1 MAKKIGD
8 VIGGIEF
15 SDSEKNRIADSL
27 RSAQGSP
34 YEVFVKHAV
43 QIKDVDF
50 WRRAHKKF
58 KITGFRDGH
67 PQAKQMV
74 VRRALESLKNT
85 DGSKNVEIWP
95 LYRYTIYSYI
105 KDELPEL
112 NRLLRQ
118 EEFDEMDGKTTERL
132 LAAIKIKMPLYE
144 FKNEEIIKLYEIWGF
159 ERIESLETLL
169 NRESLDID
177 VVKRLLA
184 SEAENLKSSLQIKLD
199 ALEATLNRKIG
210 SSNSQVEAVVR
221 KTTQIEEKLESTAA
235 ILRTEFQNLAAS
247 HLNKKVS
254 ELQSAIKKSFE
265 QTTVAPKITFDPEV
279 LVTLETR
286 IDKVSKR
293 LHKLEE
299 KQDSN
304 TITITSKAPSEDTAS
319 FVTAGKLIDG
329 WRNLCRKSGI
339 PEKSIEAIPVFLQTL
354 MRTKAIITSQ
364 PHLIID
370 LLQSSGAIVR
380 SAAASPLW
388 ISRDVLN
395 EERAFLESALHQP
408 KVLII
413 SDFDVALQETYL
425 IPFLADWMQNP
436 QSTFSKIILV
446 PANENLS
453 GINPRLLEICWY
465 FNWNDGVEKELSG
478 IESLSEKFSKLQIMN
493 SNSSSICKYQ
503 HSLNIGFEADLAKIC
518 ANEGVTIPTRL
529 MNQFMNILCGLSEIM
544 SHEESG
550 NAAVRLCILPWLRVV
565 RGESVSRL
573 VEERFRF
580 VFGGT

>member
-27 RSAQGSP
+27 RSAQGTP

-58 KITGFRDGH
+58 KITGFRDVH

-85 DGSKNVEIWP
+85 DGSENVEIWP

-112 NRLLRQ
+112 NRLLRR
-118 EEFDEMDGKTTERL
+118 EEFNEVDGKTTEQL
-132 LAAIKIKMPLYE
+132 LSAIKIKMPLYE
-144 FKNEEIIKLYEIWGF
+144 FKNEEIIKLYDIWGF

-169 NRESLDID
+169 NRDSLDIE

-184 SEAENLKSSLQIKLD
+184 SEVEQLKSSLQSDIDSLETNLNQKL
-199 ALEATLNRKIG
+199 
-210 SSNSQVEAVVR
+210 SSSISQVEAASR
-221 KTTQIEEKLESTAA
+221 KTTQIEEKLDSTAA

-254 ELQSAIKKSFE
+254 ELQNAIKKSFE
-265 QTTVAPKITFDPEV
+265 QTNTTPKVALDPEA
-279 LVTLETR
+279 LVALETR

-293 LHKLEE
+293 LQQLED
-299 KQDSN
+299 KQELN
-304 TITITSKAPSEDTAS
+304 TTLIPSRNTTQDATSSI
-319 FVTAGKLIDG
+319 TAGKLVDG
-329 WRNLCRKSGI
+329 WRSLCRKSGI
-339 PEKSIEAIPVFLQTL
+339 AEKSVEAIPVLLQTL

-364 PHLIID
+364 PHLIVD
-370 LLQSSGAIVR
+370 LLQSGGAAVR
-380 SAAASPLW
+380 STTASPLW
-388 ISRDVLN
+388 TSRDFLS
-395 EERAFLESALHQP
+395 EERAFLETAAQQP
-408 KVLII
+408 KVIVI
-413 SDFDVALQETYL
+413 SDFDVAL
-425 IPFLADWMQNP
+425 
-436 QSTFSKIILV
+436 V
-446 PANENLS
+446 PAHENLS
-453 GINPRLLEICWY
+453 EVNPRLLEICWY
-465 FNWNDGVEKELSG
+465 FNWSDGFEKDLSNLEG
-478 IESLSEKFSKLQIMN
+478 AAEKFSKLQIMN

-518 ANEGVTIPTRL
+518 ANEGVTLPPRL
-529 MNQFMNILCGLSEIM
+529 MNHFMNILCGLAEIM
-544 SHEESG
+544 SREESG
-550 NAAVRLCILPWLRVV
+550 NTAVRLCIF
-565 RGESVSRL
+565 RL
-573 VEERFRF
+573 VLRLA
-580 VFGGT
+580 